1 MAYNRNADLK
11 YSETKEVIREYEK
24 FVSAEGGDNDRQ
36 EHAASTLCPRIEREF
51 RAYQDHWKAW
61 CTWKKTCGRDTV
73 TSEKLSQYETEPT
86 AKAHHDRVNPHF
98 SISIEPLLVK
108 SREGRQL
115 RPTATSTLRRYIT
128 AVRRLGKNQ
137 LASNREED
145 EEEQEEEEEEEQE
158 EEDEGEDDEDDEEVE
173 GMFINQDDDN
183 DSFTDSMD
191 DHNCHSTIS
200 PEPPQSPK
208 ENATQDQNIDN
219 KHLGV
224 PGTIGYQPGHEDQY
238 PGPSSATAVGFVANT
253 ASQDKINNI
262 EEPDRLPQENQVV
275 RDSVVTL
282 EQNKIDESDRL
293 RQENEGFED
302 KVASQ
307 YKRLQQ
313 LQQEN
318 QGLQGKVVSLEQKR
332 NEAYERAMA
341 AMETVEFM
349 DGKMML
355 IERSM
360 QTGSGRG

>member
-24 FVSAEGGDNDRQ
+24 FLQENPSSVSAEGGDNDRQ

-108 SREGRQL
+108 SREGRQF

-173 GMFINQDDDN
+173 GI
-183 DSFTDSMD
+183 
-191 DHNCHSTIS
+191 
-200 PEPPQSPK
+200 
-208 ENATQDQNIDN
+208 
-219 KHLGV
+219 GV

-262 EEPDRLPQENQVV
+262 EEPNRLPQENQVV
-275 RDSVVTL
+275 RDSVATL
-282 EQNKIDESDRL
+282 EQNKIDESDSL

-318 QGLQGKVVSLEQKR
+318 EGLLDKVVSLE
-332 NEAYERAMA
+332 
-341 AMETVEFM
+341 
-349 DGKMML
+349 
-355 IERSM
+355 
-360 QTGSGRG
+360 